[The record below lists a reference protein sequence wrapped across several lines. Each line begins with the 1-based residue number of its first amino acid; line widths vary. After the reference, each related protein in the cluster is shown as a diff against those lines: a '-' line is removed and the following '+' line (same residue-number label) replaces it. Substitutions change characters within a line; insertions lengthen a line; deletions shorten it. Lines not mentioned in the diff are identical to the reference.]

1 MKRHVFET
9 YHPAV
14 LLLYLVA
21 AAALSMV
28 SMHPV
33 FLGISLICGCAYAA
47 VLKGARKFLR
57 ASWFFAL
64 FALAVALCNPL
75 FGGSGA
81 TLLFYIGSRP
91 VTVEALWYGGCA
103 GMMLLS
109 VLVWFQCWQELMTSD
124 RFYCLFGRILP
135 IAAMTVS
142 MTLRFIPLVARRGAE
157 ISFAQK
163 ALVGQRGEAEP
174 IALAEPDPPNAACT
188 AMCAGMPRKRQ
199 GVRAA
204 AESGDRGT
212 AAQQDLCKADA
223 DVRRG
228 IEEKAPKKSQDKLRL
243 KKAGANAGVRR
254 GIEEKTSE
262 RSQNKLRLKKA
273 GANAGARRGIEE
285 NASKKLQSKLR
296 LKKAGANA
304 GARRGIE
311 EKASKK
317 LQSKLRLKK
326 AGANAG
332 ARRGIEEKASKKLQS
347 KLRLKKA
354 GAKAGVRRGIE
365 EKASKK
371 TQNKLRLKNLTV
383 LVGMTMEDAIET
395 ADAMRARGYSGMR
408 RKKGPARTAWQS
420 RPLRAGDWALLVLF
434 GALAAFSAGMMVLFR
449 ARFYPKMAIPALPVW
464 AAAPYALLLLFPLLI
479 EGRDR
484 LLWRRSRL

>member
-262 RSQNKLRLKKA
+262 RSQNKLRLK
-273 GANAGARRGIEE
+273 
-285 NASKKLQSKLR
+285 
-296 LKKAGANA
+296 
-304 GARRGIE
+304 
-311 EKASKK
+311 
-317 LQSKLRLKK
+317 
-326 AGANAG
+326 
-332 ARRGIEEKASKKLQS
+332 
-347 KLRLKKA
+347 
-354 GAKAGVRRGIE
+354 
-365 EKASKK
+365 
-371 TQNKLRLKNLTV
+371 NLTV

>member
-174 IALAEPDPPNAACT
+174 IALAKPDPPNAACT

-212 AAQQDLCKADA
+212 AVPQDLCKADA

-228 IEEKAPKKSQDKLRL
+228 IEEKASKKTQNKLRL
-243 KKAGANAGVRR
+243 KKEGANAGVRR
-254 GIEEKTSE
+254 GIEEKAPKK
-262 RSQNKLRLKKA
+262 SQNKLRLKKA
-273 GANAGARRGIEE
+273 GANAGV
-285 NASKKLQSKLR
+285 
-296 LKKAGANA
+296 
-304 GARRGIE
+304 RRGIE

-332 ARRGIEEKASKKLQS
+332 ARRGIEEKTSERS
-347 KLRLKKA
+347 
-354 GAKAGVRRGIE
+354 
-365 EKASKK
+365 
-371 TQNKLRLKNLTV
+371 QNKLRLKNLTV

-449 ARFYPKMAIPALPVW
+449 ARFYPKMVIPALPVW

>member
-1 MKRHVFET
+1 M
-9 YHPAV
+9 

-212 AAQQDLCKADA
+212 AVPQDLCKADA

-228 IEEKAPKKSQDKLRL
+228 IEEKASKKTQNKLRL

-254 GIEEKTSE
+254 GIEEKASKKL
-262 RSQNKLRLKKA
+262 QNKLRLKKA

-285 NASKKLQSKLR
+285 KT
-296 LKKAGANA
+296 
-304 GARRGIE
+304 
-311 EKASKK
+311 
-317 LQSKLRLKK
+317 
-326 AGANAG
+326 
-332 ARRGIEEKASKKLQS
+332 
-347 KLRLKKA
+347 
-354 GAKAGVRRGIE
+354 
-365 EKASKK
+365 SKK

>member
-135 IAAMTVS
+135 IVAMTVS

-212 AAQQDLCKADA
+212 AVPQDLCKADA

-228 IEEKAPKKSQDKLRL
+228 IEEKTSKK
-243 KKAGANAGVRR
+243 
-254 GIEEKTSE
+254 T
-262 RSQNKLRLKKA
+262 QNKLRLKKA
-273 GANAGARRGIEE
+273 GA
-285 NASKKLQSKLR
+285 K
-296 LKKAGANA
+296 A

-311 EKASKK
+311 EKASER
-317 LQSKLRLKK
+317 S
-326 AGANAG
+326 
-332 ARRGIEEKASKKLQS
+332 
-347 KLRLKKA
+347 
-354 GAKAGVRRGIE
+354 
-365 EKASKK
+365 
-371 TQNKLRLKNLTV
+371 QNKLRLKNLTV

>member
-1 MKRHVFET
+1 M
-9 YHPAV
+9 

-204 AESGDRGT
+204 AESGDRRT
-212 AAQQDLCKADA
+212 AAPQDLCKADA

-228 IEEKAPKKSQDKLRL
+228 IEEKAPKKSQNKLRL

-285 NASKKLQSKLR
+285 KASKKLQSKLR

-304 GARRGIE
+304 GVRRGIE

-332 ARRGIEEKASKKLQS
+332 
-347 KLRLKKA
+347 
-354 GAKAGVRRGIE
+354 VRRGIE
-365 EKASKK
+365 EKASKRS
-371 TQNKLRLKNLTV
+371 QSKLRLKNLTV

>member
-163 ALVGQRGEAEP
+163 ALAGQRGEAEP

-212 AAQQDLCKADA
+212 AAPQDLCKADA

-228 IEEKAPKKSQDKLRL
+228 IEEKASKKTQNKLRL

-254 GIEEKTSE
+254 GIEEKASKK
-262 RSQNKLRLKKA
+262 SQNKLRLKKA
-273 GANAGARRGIEE
+273 GANAG
-285 NASKKLQSKLR
+285 
-296 LKKAGANA
+296 
-304 GARRGIE
+304 
-311 EKASKK
+311 
-317 LQSKLRLKK
+317 
-326 AGANAG
+326 
-332 ARRGIEEKASKKLQS
+332 
-347 KLRLKKA
+347 
-354 GAKAGVRRGIE
+354 VRRGVE

>member
-228 IEEKAPKKSQDKLRL
+228 IEEKAPKKSQNKLRL
-243 KKAGANAGVRR
+243 KKEGANAGVRR
-254 GIEEKTSE
+254 GIEEKASKKL
-262 RSQNKLRLKKA
+262 QNKLRLKKA

-285 NASKKLQSKLR
+285 KT
-296 LKKAGANA
+296 
-304 GARRGIE
+304 
-311 EKASKK
+311 
-317 LQSKLRLKK
+317 
-326 AGANAG
+326 
-332 ARRGIEEKASKKLQS
+332 
-347 KLRLKKA
+347 
-354 GAKAGVRRGIE
+354 
-365 EKASKK
+365 SKK

>member
-174 IALAEPDPPNAACT
+174 IALAKPDPPNAACT

-212 AAQQDLCKADA
+212 AVPQDLCKADA
-223 DVRRG
+223 DV
-228 IEEKAPKKSQDKLRL
+228 
-243 KKAGANAGVRR
+243 
-254 GIEEKTSE
+254 
-262 RSQNKLRLKKA
+262 
-273 GANAGARRGIEE
+273 
-285 NASKKLQSKLR
+285 
-296 LKKAGANA
+296 
-304 GARRGIE
+304 RRGIE

-332 ARRGIEEKASKKLQS
+332 ARRGIEEKTSERS
-347 KLRLKKA
+347 
-354 GAKAGVRRGIE
+354 
-365 EKASKK
+365 
-371 TQNKLRLKNLTV
+371 QNKLRLKNLTV

-449 ARFYPKMAIPALPVW
+449 ARFYPKMVIPALPVW

>member
-174 IALAEPDPPNAACT
+174 IALAKPDPPNAACT

-212 AAQQDLCKADA
+212 AAPQDLCKADA

-228 IEEKAPKKSQDKLRL
+228 IEEKASKKTQNKLRL
-243 KKAGANAGVRR
+243 KKEGANAGVRR
-254 GIEEKTSE
+254 GIEEKAPKK
-262 RSQNKLRLKKA
+262 SQNKLRLKKA
-273 GANAGARRGIEE
+273 GANAGV
-285 NASKKLQSKLR
+285 
-296 LKKAGANA
+296 
-304 GARRGIE
+304 RRGIE

-332 ARRGIEEKASKKLQS
+332 ARRGIEEKTSERS
-347 KLRLKKA
+347 
-354 GAKAGVRRGIE
+354 
-365 EKASKK
+365 
-371 TQNKLRLKNLTV
+371 QNKLRLKNLTV

>member
-1 MKRHVFET
+1 MKRHGFET

-28 SMHPV
+28 SMLPV

-212 AAQQDLCKADA
+212 AAPQDLCKADA
-223 DVRRG
+223 DV
-228 IEEKAPKKSQDKLRL
+228 
-243 KKAGANAGVRR
+243 
-254 GIEEKTSE
+254 
-262 RSQNKLRLKKA
+262 
-273 GANAGARRGIEE
+273 
-285 NASKKLQSKLR
+285 
-296 LKKAGANA
+296 
-304 GARRGIE
+304 RRGIE

-332 ARRGIEEKASKKLQS
+332 
-347 KLRLKKA
+347 
-354 GAKAGVRRGIE
+354 VRRGIE
-365 EKASKK
+365 EKASKRS
-371 TQNKLRLKNLTV
+371 QSKLRLKNLTV

>member
-212 AAQQDLCKADA
+212 AAPQDLCKADA

-228 IEEKAPKKSQDKLRL
+228 IEERTSKK
-243 KKAGANAGVRR
+243 
-254 GIEEKTSE
+254 T
-262 RSQNKLRLKKA
+262 QNKLRLKKA
-273 GANAGARRGIEE
+273 GANAGV
-285 NASKKLQSKLR
+285 
-296 LKKAGANA
+296 
-304 GARRGIE
+304 RRGIE

-326 AGANAG
+326 AGANVG
-332 ARRGIEEKASKKLQS
+332 A
-347 KLRLKKA
+347 
-354 GAKAGVRRGIE
+354 RRGIE

-434 GALAAFSAGMMVLFR
+434 GALAAFSAGMMALFR

>member
-174 IALAEPDPPNAACT
+174 IAWAEPDPPNAACT

-212 AAQQDLCKADA
+212 AAPQDLCKADA
-223 DVRRG
+223 D
-228 IEEKAPKKSQDKLRL
+228 
-243 KKAGANAGVRR
+243 
-254 GIEEKTSE
+254 
-262 RSQNKLRLKKA
+262 
-273 GANAGARRGIEE
+273 
-285 NASKKLQSKLR
+285 
-296 LKKAGANA
+296 
-304 GARRGIE
+304 
-311 EKASKK
+311 
-317 LQSKLRLKK
+317 
-326 AGANAG
+326 
-332 ARRGIEEKASKKLQS
+332 
-347 KLRLKKA
+347 
-354 GAKAGVRRGIE
+354 VRRGIE

-434 GALAAFSAGMMVLFR
+434 GALAAFSAGMMALFR

-484 LLWRRSRL
+484 LLWRRFRL

>member
-1 MKRHVFET
+1 M
-9 YHPAV
+9 

-163 ALVGQRGEAEP
+163 ALAGQRGEAEP

-212 AAQQDLCKADA
+212 AAPQDLCKAGA
-223 DVRRG
+223 DVHRG
-228 IEEKAPKKSQDKLRL
+228 IEEKASERSQNTLRL
-243 KKAGANAGVRR
+243 KKAGAN
-254 GIEEKTSE
+254 
-262 RSQNKLRLKKA
+262 
-273 GANAGARRGIEE
+273 
-285 NASKKLQSKLR
+285 
-296 LKKAGANA
+296 
-304 GARRGIE
+304 
-311 EKASKK
+311 
-317 LQSKLRLKK
+317 
-326 AGANAG
+326 
-332 ARRGIEEKASKKLQS
+332 
-347 KLRLKKA
+347 
-354 GAKAGVRRGIE
+354 AGVRRGIE

>member
-204 AESGDRGT
+204 AESGDRRT
-212 AAQQDLCKADA
+212 AAPQDLCKADA

-228 IEEKAPKKSQDKLRL
+228 IEEKAPKKSQNKLRL

-285 NASKKLQSKLR
+285 
-296 LKKAGANA
+296 
-304 GARRGIE
+304 
-311 EKASKK
+311 KASKK

-332 ARRGIEEKASKKLQS
+332 
-347 KLRLKKA
+347 
-354 GAKAGVRRGIE
+354 VRRGIE
-365 EKASKK
+365 EKASKRS
-371 TQNKLRLKNLTV
+371 QSKLRLKNLTV